1 MAGHPIRLILS
12 VAAVTLT
19 LALPGWLD
27 PRGTVHAEGQQAVA
41 KKAAAPLDQSPNLMV
56 QVLLDRA
63 GFSPGEIDG
72 VSGANTTRAL
82 AAYRRARNVS
92 GTDTA
97 EVLRA
102 LQADSE
108 PILTTYRI
116 TAQDAAGPFVSEI
129 PTDMMAKAQLPA
141 LGYTSVLEM
150 IGERMHAA
158 PALLRALNPSATF
171 VEGEEIRVPSIT
183 RPMMLLEPAT
193 TGAAAGKA
201 AGPAAS
207 RIVVSKAGSGLTVYG
222 NGSEVLFF
230 APVTSGSEHDPLPIG
245 TWKVNGVSRN
255 PTFNYN
261 PALFWDAEPGHAKA
275 KIPPGPNG
283 PVGTVWID
291 ISKPHYGL
299 HGTPEPGKVGHTAS
313 HGCVRLTNWDAQT
326 LAGFVRAGTVVIF
339 EQ

>member
-1 MAGHPIRLILS
+1 MAGHPLRLILS
-12 VAAVTLT
+12 VATVTLT
-19 LALPGWLD
+19 LALPVLPD
-27 PRGTVHAEGQQAVA
+27 VTRGVHAQGQQSGA
-41 KKAAAPLDQSPNLMV
+41 KKAAVPIDESPELML

-72 VSGANTTRAL
+72 VSGANTTRAVT
-82 AAYRRARNVS
+82 AYRQARNVS
-92 GTDTA
+92 GTGAAD
-97 EVLRA
+97 VLRA

-116 TAQDAAGPFVSEI
+116 TSQDAAGPFVPEI
-129 PTDMMAKAQLPA
+129 PTDMMEKAKLPA

-150 IGERMHAA
+150 IAERTHAA
-158 PALLRALNPSATF
+158 PELLRALNPEAKF
-171 VEGEEIRVPSIT
+171 VEGEEIRVPNIT
-183 RPMMLLEPAT
+183 RPLVPLEPTAP
-193 TGAAAGKA
+193 GSAAAKTA
-201 AGPAAS
+201 TAAS
-207 RIVVSKAGSGLTVYG
+207 RVVVSKAGSGLTVYG
-222 NGSEVLFF
+222 QGNEVLFF

-261 PALFWDAEPGHAKA
+261 PDLFWDADPAHAKT
-275 KIPPGPNG
+275 KIPAGPNG